1 MKIQLTAIAVCFVML
16 VGCTQFPTENRQA
29 IDLRPQISFVIT
41 DASIDPSSVE
51 VFVNGLSAGP
61 ASSYMAKQNALRVL
75 SGSHQIAARR
85 GGKVIFEERLYLG
98 DGMTRQVVIQ

>member
-1 MKIQLTAIAVCFVML
+1 MRTLLAAVAISCAIL
-16 VGCTQFPTENRQA
+16 SGCTQFPTENRQA
-29 IDLRPQISFVIT
+29 IDLRPQLSFVVT
-41 DASIDPSSVE
+41 DPGIDPESVE

-61 ASSYMAKQNALRVL
+61 ASAYMAKQNALRVI
-75 SGSHQIAARR
+75 SGSHRITARR